1 MIKYIFLISISLIL
15 LISVSAAQFTDI
27 TLQEFK
33 PWTEYSNEQKDSL
46 RDRWSAETVDQV
58 VEAIQN
64 SQPLPRFVNRL
75 QLTKEEYIKKEN
87 LKDFGFEIDE
97 TFDYLRYDLRGITL
111 ENRDLKYAGLV
122 YVHLEGARLISCNLA
137 GANLE
142 ESHLQNIIIADCD
155 LSEIFLTGANMEH
168 STLDSVNL
176 LCGSLENV
184 NLKNSFVVNCNLEK
198 ANLSEA
204 NLENSSMEESSFI
217 ETSLYNANLKNASLA
232 RANLY
237 KASLV
242 GTILQSADFEETRL
256 DSTFLWNTK
265 LGQVDNLRYIVWG
278 DEFASRYVI
287 GEEQYL
293 ITEED
298 YRNVELIYL
307 ELKTLY
313 SKELM
318 TETAKKFHYREN
330 EVRTARM
337 LITNRPFGYMRLL
350 FLKWPY
356 GYGSRPEWLMIY
368 SASVILIFAMFYALQ
383 TITAKNFK
391 WSSSGLSATQYSGVI
406 REDLLP
412 WNRGKLL
419 LDCLYFSILSFATFG
434 YGAVKPRQWLELFR
448 FKHVEFRPVRWSRIF
463 VGIEAAVGIYVFA
476 LLVVELFGKRYLN

>member
-1 MIKYIFLISISLIL
+1 MLKRICLIFISLIHF
-15 LISVSAAQFTDI
+15 SEFAYAGYDDI
-27 TLQEFK
+27 VLQEFM

-46 RDRWSAETVDQV
+46 RNRWTDDLVEQV
-58 VEAIQN
+58 ITAIQE
-64 SQPLPRFVNRL
+64 SRPLPLFVNRL
-75 QLTKEEYIKKEN
+75 QLTPEEFQKKEN
-87 LKDFGFEIDE
+87 LKEFGFDIDE
-97 TFDYLRYDLRGITL
+97 EFDYLRYDLRGITL
-111 ENRDLKYAGLV
+111 QNLDLKYAGLA
-122 YVHLEGARLISCNLA
+122 YVHLEGAHLISCNLE

-142 ESHLQNIIIADCD
+142 ESHLQNIFIANCD
-155 LSEIFLTGANMEH
+155 LSYCFLTGANMEC
-168 STLDSVNL
+168 STLDSTILVN
-176 LCGSLENV
+176 GSLESI

-204 NLENSSMEESSFI
+204 DLRNSSMEETSFI
-217 ETSLYNANLKNASLA
+217 EASLYNANLKNASLA
-232 RANLY
+232 RADLK

-242 GTILQSADFEETRL
+242 GANIQSTDLEEARF
-256 DSTFLWNTK
+256 DSTFVWNTK
-265 LGQVDNLRYIVWG
+265 IGQAANLRYIIWG
-278 DEFASRYVI
+278 DEFNQRYVI

-318 TETAKKFHYREN
+318 TETASEFHYREN

-337 LITNRPFGYMRLL
+337 LITNKGLGFLRLL

-356 GYGSRPEWLMIY
+356 GYGTNPEWLMFY
-368 SASVILIFAMFYALQ
+368 SVAVIFLFGIFYALQ

-391 WSSSGLSATQYSGVI
+391 WSSSGLTATQYSGVI

-412 WNRGKLL
+412 WNKGKLL

-448 FKHVEFRPVRWSRIF
+448 FEHVEFRPVRWSRVF
-463 VGIEAAVGIYVFA
+463 VGIEAAIGIYVFA
-476 LLVVELFGKRYLN
+476 LLVVELFGKRRIM